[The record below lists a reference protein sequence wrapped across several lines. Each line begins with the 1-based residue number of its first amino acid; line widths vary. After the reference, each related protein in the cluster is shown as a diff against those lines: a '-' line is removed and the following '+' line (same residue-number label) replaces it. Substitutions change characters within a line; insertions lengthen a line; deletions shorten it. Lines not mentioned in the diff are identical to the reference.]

1 MKESALKFLKNLFIS
16 FSLLS
21 LALPVYAAI
30 TQEEYHRVLNKVDSL
45 YSPVFKYKGAEFLI
59 QRSWD
64 KKATTSM
71 SKASK
76 SGNARIIDMWGGY
89 AKLEKATV
97 DGFTA
102 FTCHEIGHHLG
113 GAPYTTHPNIPWSS
127 TEAQAD
133 YFVTTKCLRFLWQN
147 EDNLRAISKKDIH
160 PLIERKCYEVY
171 EQSSG
176 QALCMRVANAGYE
189 MLMALKGSFP
199 KTISVDTPNT
209 YPAKENFFNQHPGIQ
224 CRLDTLFQGALC
236 PIPHYIDFGDQD
248 DQGACMQTKYPE
260 HGFRPRCWYVPRI

>member
-1 MKESALKFLKNLFIS
+1 
-16 FSLLS
+16 
-21 LALPVYAAI
+21 
-30 TQEEYHRVLNKVDSL
+30 
-45 YSPVFKYKGAEFLI
+45 
-59 QRSWD
+59 
-64 KKATTSM
+64 M